1 MSWEPQSSM
10 ASLTTNHLWSC
21 TTGRT
26 WTSSV
31 RECFAWCMISSS
43 NLLRWLGWTEK
54 MILFWQL
61 MHCQELKQSLT
72 LRWWVR
78 SPPTPHPPAPLRF
91 HTHWG
96 FLVSIQQRRVG
107 VDFGGSQFDST
118 LQSCKKWWSVSAI
131 VWHGRAQQCWK
142 SGSILFHFFKDNFYH
157 LFLGRYYF
165 RLCSAGDCAGWGWWW
180 IPRTRDPQS

>member
-96 FLVSIQQRRVG
+96 FLVSIQQRSGFRGIPVWLHFTKLQKMMICISNC
-107 VDFGGSQFDST
+107 VTRSST
-118 LQSCKKWWSVSAI
+118 AMLEVWINFVS
-131 VWHGRAQQCWK
+131 
-142 SGSILFHFFKDNFYH
+142 FF
-157 LFLGRYYF
+157 
-165 RLCSAGDCAGWGWWW
+165 
-180 IPRTRDPQS
+180 